1 MKTIADL
8 ASGYTDE
15 PGYFDFARWGPISRA
30 VADEQRSLVEVQA
43 RARFGSEI
51 ALTEQ
56 SGRVVRAVSSL
67 IGFAP
72 DHVVFQPN
80 TSEGLMHT
88 LFGLT
93 GQVLMSPRDY
103 PSMPV
108 AAARSAEALR
118 VLEPVWMDLDHD
130 VVTPAVVQ
138 RHLTDSVTAVAVSL
152 VDYRTGY
159 LVDLE
164 GIRQVIGDR
173 LLIVDAIQ
181 GFGVVDAPWSLADVV
196 LTGGQK
202 WLRAG
207 WGTGFSA
214 FSDRALS
221 RLSPVLSGIGGSELE
236 LGGSYEVAPPPLP
249 GAAAFRLGNP
259 DPIAQAR
266 LATSLEQLAEVGVAA
281 VSDAVAERAARLLEL
296 ADEAAVPVASPR
308 DPAERAG
315 IVVLEPAPDQLTT
328 LTAAL
333 LNHGVTARVRAGTIR
348 LSAHVSTGEDTFS
361 LLRSALTSSATT
373 VLY

>member
-1 MKTIADL
+1 MTTIAEHAADFEDE
-8 ASGYTDE
+8 AGYL
-15 PGYFDFARWGPISRA
+15 DFATWGPMGSAVLAEQRALADLQSRSRFGSGVALDEQAGRVRRA
-30 VADEQRSLVEVQA
+30 VA
-43 RARFGSEI
+43 
-51 ALTEQ
+51 
-56 SGRVVRAVSSL
+56 AVT
-67 IGFAP
+67 GFPA
-72 DHVVFQPN
+72 DQVAFQPD
-80 TSEGLMHT
+80 TSTGLLHVMT
-88 LFGLT
+88 GLT
-93 GQVLMSPRDY
+93 GGLLLSAREY
-103 PSMPV
+103 PALPLAV
-108 AAARSAEALR
+108 HRSAEAFR
-118 VLEPVWMDLDHD
+118 VLRPAFVRPEHG

-138 RHLTDSVTAVAVSL
+138 QHLTDDVDAVAVSV

-159 LVDLE
+159 VADLE

-236 LGGSYEVAPPPLP
+236 LGGSYEIAPPPLP